1 MTFQCAVIII
11 SKWFETHP
19 GVAQL
24 GSALDWGSRGRR
36 VKSCHSDHKK
46 ASEAFIYKGFGAF
59 FIFILP
65 LFYRRKFRCC
75 GRVVDKNKISLP
87 HFFTVTDRLRTNEP
101 RFTLNS
107 PPFLMRFLTSRF
119 PLFPQAARDIAGRRR
134 NNNSGCIFKIYRT
147 CYNQIP
153 GCRNSRGYVNGVI
166 PTDLS
171 GIILLQY
178 HKNI

>member
-1 MTFQCAVIII
+1 MYC
-11 SKWFETHP
+11 
-19 GVAQL
+19 
-24 GSALDWGSRGRR
+24 RR
-36 VKSCHSDHKK
+36 TTCVMNTRTTKK
-46 ASEAFIYKGFGAF
+46 LPK
-59 FIFILP
+59 P
-65 LFYRRKFRCC
+65 LFIRVSGLFLFLFCRCLT
-75 GRVVDKNKISLP
+75 GKNFTVVDKSKINLP

-147 CYNQIP
+147 CYNKIP
-153 GCRNSRGYVNGVI
+153 GCRNSRGYVNGAI